1 MKPRVLQ
8 LVDSFHQGGTERQAV
23 QLIRALVQSGR
34 YDVSVACLNKE
45 GALLAS
51 LDDLNLGEINGYSL
65 YSFYDLNFLR
75 QVRRL
80 ARQLRRERIQILQ
93 THDFYTNIIGMTAG
107 WWARVPVRIAGKR
120 ETGGVRS
127 ARQEMVERRAFARAH
142 AIVVNAE
149 AVGRFLTA
157 AGVPTDKLATIYNGV
172 DVMPPLAD
180 REATLAGL
188 GIPHTAG
195 APIVTIVANLRHEVK
210 DQETFLRAAA
220 RIRAEIPH
228 AIFVL
233 AGEGERA
240 DLLKAYAA
248 ERGLAHAAIFTGRCT
263 RVPELL
269 SASDIGV
276 LSSSNEGFSNAI
288 LEYMAAGLPVVTT
301 DVGGVREAVVE
312 SESGFIVPVGDDQQ
326 LADRMVQL
334 LKNKELRMRYG
345 ARGREL
351 VAAKF
356 SLAARLGQTEAL
368 YTELLR
374 RNLGDDFATIEA
386 AGEVANQ
393 VAAHELL
400 ESHCPGVNR

>member
-23 QLIRALVQSGR
+23 QLIRALVGTGR
-34 YDVSVACLNKE
+34 YEVTVACLNKE
-45 GALLAS
+45 GALLGQ

-65 YSFYDLNFLR
+65 NSFYDLNFLR

-80 ARQLRRERIQILQ
+80 ARQLRRQQIQILQ

-120 ETGGVRS
+120 ETGGLRS
-127 ARQEMVERRAFARAH
+127 PRQEMVERRAFARAH
-142 AIVVNAE
+142 AIVVNAG
-149 AVGRFLTA
+149 AVGQFLSA
-157 AGVPTDKLATIYNGV
+157 AGVPAAKLTTIYNGV
-172 DVMPPLAD
+172 DVAPPLTD
-180 REATLAGL
+180 TDATLVSL
-188 GIPHTAG
+188 GITRSPG
-195 APIVTIVANLRHEVK
+195 APVVTIVANLRHEVK

-220 RIRAEIPH
+220 RVRAEIPN
-228 AIFVL
+228 AVFVL
-233 AGEGERA
+233 AGEGERI

-248 ERGLAHAAIFTGRCT
+248 ERGLGDAAIFTGRCT

-269 SASDIGV
+269 SASDIGI

-312 SESGFIVPVGDDQQ
+312 GESGFIVPVADDE
-326 LADRMVQL
+326 LMASRLLQL
-334 LKNKELRMRYG
+334 LNDKELRRRFG
-345 ARGREL
+345 ARGQAI

-356 SLAARLGQTEAL
+356 SLAARLRQTETL
-368 YTELLR
+368 YAELLG
-374 RNLGDDFATIEA
+374 RNLGGEFATVET
-386 AGEVANQ
+386 GREVAGQ
-393 VAAHELL
+393 VPASELF